1 MKESPRSTTSA
12 RRTRMAVIATAVAIG
27 AAILPA
33 LPAAAATSTIACG
46 GFAETILNG
55 NLGNGSSVARTYNY
69 NGACGS
75 MSLYAYTNQYGQIL
89 KSSTSYS
96 SATGVFSKTIFGS
109 MNRSIHGHNGTSNTL
124 YY

>member
-1 MKESPRSTTSA
+1 MSSSTRSKRIIVASA
-12 RRTRMAVIATAVAIG
+12 FLAVG
-27 AAILPA
+27 AALLPT
-33 LPAAAATSTIACG
+33 LPAAAATSSIACG

-55 NLGNGSSVARTYNY
+55 NLGNGNSIARTYNY
-69 NGACGS
+69 NGACGN

-89 KSSTSYS
+89 KSGTSYS
-96 SATGVFSKTIFGS
+96 SATGMFSKTIFGA